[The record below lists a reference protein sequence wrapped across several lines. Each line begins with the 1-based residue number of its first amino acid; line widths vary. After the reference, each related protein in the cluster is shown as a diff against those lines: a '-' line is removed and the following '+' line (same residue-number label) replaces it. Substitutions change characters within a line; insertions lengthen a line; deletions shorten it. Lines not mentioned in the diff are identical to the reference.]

1 MLLTVKVKLHPTED
15 QHQKLLRTMERFN
28 EACNYISEFAW
39 RNKVFN
45 KVDLQKNLYYDIRGT
60 FSLSS
65 QMVIR
70 AIGKVS
76 ESYLADRSGYHEFRP
91 HGAIIY
97 DQRIL
102 AIKTPDTCS
111 ILTLDGR
118 EMVSM
123 SYGRYQPL
131 DLKRVKG
138 QADLVLVKNQFYLL
152 IVVDVPEEPQIE
164 PEEIIGV
171 DLGIAN
177 IATTSTGE
185 TFSGQKC
192 TESRKRYTRIKADLQ
207 SVGTWDAKKHLKKL
221 SGKERRFKNDT
232 NHCISKQIVAEAK
245 GTQSGIA
252 LEDLTGIRDRTPG
265 YKALAAAIGKW
276 AFYEIAMYIRY
287 KAHMAGIP
295 VYLVDPQYTSQQC
308 SHCGYTSRENRKT
321 QSDFFC
327 IKCGYTDNADI
338 NAAKNIASRADV
350 NQPIA
355 LRPEPKR
362 SGRWKGKPTT
372 SVVGS

>member
-1 MLLTVKVKLHPTED
+1 MLLTVKMKLHPTEN
-15 QHQKLLRTMERFN
+15 QHQKLLATMERFN

-39 RNKVFN
+39 RNKVFG
-45 KVDLQKNLYYDIRGT
+45 KIDLQKNLYYDIRDQFG
-60 FSLSS
+60 LSA
-65 QMVIR
+65 QMVVR
-70 AIGKVS
+70 ALGKVS
-76 ESYLADRSGYHEFRP
+76 ESYLVDRSCYHEFKP
-91 HGAIIY
+91 HGAIVY

-102 AIKTPDTCS
+102 TIKTLDTCS
-111 ILTLDGR
+111 ILTLEGR
-118 EMVSM
+118 EKISI
-123 SYGRYQPL
+123 SFGRYQPL
-131 DLKRVKG
+131 DLKRVRG
-138 QADLVLVKNQFYLL
+138 QADLVLIKNQFYLM
-152 IVVDVPEEPQIE
+152 VVVEVPEEPQIQ

-171 DLGIAN
+171 DLGIVN

-185 TFSGQKC
+185 TFSGKKC
-192 TESRKRYTRIKADLQ
+192 TETRKKYTRFRGILQ
-207 SVGTWDAKKHLKKL
+207 SVGTWDAKKHLKKI
-221 SGKERRFKNDT
+221 SKKERRFKNDT

-245 GTQSGIA
+245 DTRSGIA
-252 LEDLTGIRDRTPG
+252 LEDLTGIRDQVPG
-265 YKALAAAIGKW
+265 YKALKTAVGKW

-287 KAHMAGIP
+287 KAHMVGIP
-295 VYLVDPQYTSQQC
+295 IYLVDPQYTSQQC

-372 SVVGS
+372 LVVGS